1 MFGKIVEFLEFWK
14 FVLFQRV
21 VQCTFYIDEGVSLLD
36 MKFLDGVRECRF
48 EVGGDG
54 GLNIFNFFFKIFAKS
69 FHCFEMDGVN
79 YGGYSGYHIR
89 VCRDWC

>member
-36 MKFLDGVRECRF
+36 MEFLDGVRECRF

-79 YGGYSGYHIR
+79 YCGNGGDHIG
-89 VCRDWC
+89 V